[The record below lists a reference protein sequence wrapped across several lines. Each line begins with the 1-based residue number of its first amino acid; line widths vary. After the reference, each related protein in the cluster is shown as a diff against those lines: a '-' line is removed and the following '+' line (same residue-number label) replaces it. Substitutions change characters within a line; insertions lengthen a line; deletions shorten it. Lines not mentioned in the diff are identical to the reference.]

1 MDSETNI
8 RTGLLQPW
16 RTSPAKIVVLSTFG
30 TGLGLNTVPVATF
43 GAFVL
48 PLSQEFGWSRGNIAF
63 AITIFQICNILVAP
77 IAGWLIDRVGARRVL
92 LPSIL
97 LFGAALMSLSLMSG
111 AIWQLYAGYSIVSI
125 FGIGTAS
132 PTYAKLIVSWFKER
146 RALAL
151 GFALTGVGIGMSVL
165 PILVQSVIDGWGW
178 RPAFVT
184 VGLVVI
190 AGTFPATMLWAWDSP
205 TAPATRRETSA
216 PAAATDAS
224 FAHAARSK
232 AFFLLL
238 AGFVLLGAVSGS
250 LTSHMIPILAERG
263 IEPSHGAVL
272 AAALGV
278 AGIFGR
284 VIVGYL
290 LDRIFA
296 PALLVFLIV
305 SAFAGM
311 LLLIHQQGAWLLL
324 GIVILGFTTGGEGDF
339 MPYLTSRYIGMRAF
353 SRVLGFLYSSFVAGI
368 GLGTVL
374 MGYSEN
380 TTGSYGMA
388 LNVLAAI
395 ILAAVIPFLFLGRYP
410 SDPGAEATRTPDRT
424 ATPAAL

>member
-8 RTGLLQPW
+8 RTGLLRPW

-111 AIWQLYAGYSIVSI
+111 AIWQLYAGYSIISV

-216 PAAATDAS
+216 PAAATDTS
-224 FAHAARSK
+224 FAQAVRSK

-238 AGFVLLGAVSGS
+238 AGFVMLGAVSGS

-311 LLLIHQQGAWLLL
+311 LLLIHQ
-324 GIVILGFTTGGEGDF
+324 EG
-339 MPYLTSRYIGMRAF
+339 S
-353 SRVLGFLYSSFVAGI
+353 
-368 GLGTVL
+368 
-374 MGYSEN
+374 
-380 TTGSYGMA
+380 
-388 LNVLAAI
+388 
-395 ILAAVIPFLFLGRYP
+395 
-410 SDPGAEATRTPDRT
+410 
-424 ATPAAL
+424 